1 MATDQLDG
9 TGAGSDAVTETAR
22 GPGGDG
28 ARPARPPI
36 RWRTAWPFV
45 AFHLLPLLAIV
56 TGVHRRDLELLAVL
70 YAVRLFCITAGYHRY
85 FSHRAFRLGRVPQF
99 LLAFGGLT
107 AAQKGP
113 LWWAAQHRRH
123 HRHADTVDDV
133 HSPKDGFWWSHIG
146 WVLSGEYGRDPGRVR
161 DFAVYPELRFLD
173 RHDWIGP
180 WTLGVACWLWG
191 GWSGLVVGFFWS
203 TILLSHATFTVNSL
217 AHRIGRRRFA
227 TPDTS
232 RNSWIV
238 ALITGGEGWH
248 NNHHHHQS
256 TARQGFTWWELDPT
270 YYVLVVL
277 SWLGIVRDLKPIPAR
292 VRAEMR
298 NSGVRPVS

>member
-1 MATDQLDG
+1 VAID
-9 TGAGSDAVTETAR
+9 SPVEV
-22 GPGGDG
+22 
-28 ARPARPPI
+28 RPARPPI
-36 RWRTAWPFV
+36 RWRSAWPFLG
-45 AFHLLPLLAIV
+45 FHLLPLLAIF
-56 TGVHRRDLELLAVL
+56 TGVHRRDLELLVVL
-70 YAVRLFCITAGYHRY
+70 YLVRMLCITAGYHRY

-123 HRHADTVDDV
+123 HRHADTVEDV

-146 WVLSGEYGRDPGRVR
+146 WVLSGQYGADLGRVR
-161 DFAVYPELRFLD
+161 DFAAYPELRFLD
-173 RHDWIGP
+173 RNDWIGP

-191 GWSGLVVGFFWS
+191 GWSALVVGFFWS

-248 NNHHHHQS
+248 NNHHHYQAA
-256 TARQGFTWWELDPT
+256 ARQGFTWWELDPT

-298 NSGVRPVS
+298 NSGGHPVS